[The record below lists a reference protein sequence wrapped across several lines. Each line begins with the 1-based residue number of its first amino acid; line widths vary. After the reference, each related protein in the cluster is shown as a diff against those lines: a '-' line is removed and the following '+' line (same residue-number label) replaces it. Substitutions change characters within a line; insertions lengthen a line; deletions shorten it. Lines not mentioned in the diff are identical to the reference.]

1 MAPEDD
7 DRFGSDL
14 RDSPPPRS
22 RSYHRSPENDEFP
35 PSDGRDMRE
44 NGSRH
49 REVFNFFDS
58 VLTVDISPLLDE
70 CF

>member
-22 RSYHRSPENDEFP
+22 RSYHRSPENDELP
-35 PSDGRDMRE
+35 PADGRDMRE

-49 REVFNFFDS
+49 REV
-58 VLTVDISPLLDE
+58 
-70 CF
+70 